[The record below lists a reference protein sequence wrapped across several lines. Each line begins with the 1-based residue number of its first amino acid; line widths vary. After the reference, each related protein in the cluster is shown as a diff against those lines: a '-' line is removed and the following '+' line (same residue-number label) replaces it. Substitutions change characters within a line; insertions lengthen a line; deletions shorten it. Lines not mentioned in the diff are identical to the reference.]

1 MVDAQNEIQCK
12 RGNHG
17 SKELWVAERSQS
29 FKALPGVPSTLRTL
43 PSPLS
48 TQRPQSST
56 GSTQAPQSHIY
67 KLYRTLI

>member
-29 FKALPGVPSTLRTL
+29 LRDLPGASSTLRAL

-48 TQRPQSST
+48 IQHPQSPT
-56 GSTQAPQSHIY
+56 GYTQAPQSHIWP
-67 KLYRTLI
+67 I